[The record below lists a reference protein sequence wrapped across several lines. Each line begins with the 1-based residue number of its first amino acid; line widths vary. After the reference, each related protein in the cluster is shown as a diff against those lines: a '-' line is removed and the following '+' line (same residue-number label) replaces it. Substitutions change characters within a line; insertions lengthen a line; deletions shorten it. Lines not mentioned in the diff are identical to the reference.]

1 MARQRPRGQRQ
12 RPIAARATRP
22 KKRRTASRP
31 RRSATRAREA
41 ARKRSFEIFDRQ
53 IDALWTRFTSECRL
67 FAQGFNQ
74 EIGADQLRIEENPAG
89 LLVRFT
95 ADGAEV
101 FFQLDR
107 ADRHIACVMTSGC
120 TSFGSCI
127 TEHAPLGLTI
137 VDAQLRFVYG
147 GSPVS
152 EEDLAV
158 RVLTSLV
165 ESGSPAATGQ
175 S

>member
-1 MARQRPRGQRQ
+1 MPRQRGRRRQQ
-12 RPIAARATRP
+12 RPIAARVARP
-22 KKRRTASRP
+22 PKRRPARKPARKAGAGART
-31 RRSATRAREA
+31 REA
-41 ARKRSFEIFDRQ
+41 AQKRSFEIFDQQ
-53 IDALWTRFTSECRL
+53 IDSLWNRFAGECRL

-107 ADRHIACVMTSGC
+107 AERHIACIMTSGC

-127 TEHAPLGLTI
+127 TEHAPVGLTI
-137 VDAQLRFVYG
+137 VEGQLQFVYG
-147 GSPVS
+147 GSLAS

-165 ESGSPAATGQ
+165 ESGSPAR
-175 S
+175 